1 MVLDKRSYSFF
12 DSSYFNEHFKNNKLN
27 KNTASVLLAM
37 TLMSLSF
44 LLFPSSAHARTES
57 IQSKTPELSHLD
69 KITTKTTRLQQEN
82 KPDSALIVL
91 QNELKQ
97 IKGKGKKV
105 DEDKAHLYYLL
116 GNVLRQKG
124 NYADAVANYE
134 KGLSLAV
141 KHSMFL
147 TEARILNSLGGVYV
161 ETENY
166 QKGLDYIES
175 ALSIYQKRFTE
186 RKRDICL
193 LIANIGNIQVEMGD
207 YDKALVNLNKA
218 LQLNQEIDNDY
229 YFSLIYSGIGL
240 CHLKRKEFNAAIRNL
255 DLGMKSSQAS
265 GNIQSEIAN
274 MANLGSVLIEQKD
287 YATADSLLQEAHS
300 KSIAADDKYLI
311 KEVLSVLIN
320 LHQSQGDYE
329 SSFRYQEQLIAVKDS
344 LFTSDL
350 NNQMAVSELNYE
362 NVKKEKKILALKVE
376 NQRQSY
382 QLNRNRLLIIIG
394 LIVVLL
400 LGLGLIVLTQR
411 NKLRNTRKI
420 AELQNKMFRSQ
431 MRPHFIFNVLS
442 SIQTYMS
449 NNDGKKAAVFLSK
462 FARLMRNVLEQSQI
476 DFNSISHEK
485 NILSY
490 YLDLQQLR
498 FEDGFDFD
506 FDIDDRIDPD
516 IYLIPPLILQP
527 ILENAIE
534 HGFKDSSKK
543 GNIDIVFRLN
553 NSDLFIEITDN
564 GVGINSIKQ
573 EVAST
578 NSLVKTES
586 LSMKIISEQLDF
598 YSKRLK
604 NEYFMKHED
613 LSDYGK
619 SGTKVTIKMPYQ
631 TQKAG

>member
-1 MVLDKRSYSFF
+1 MAENVSIETTPK
-12 DSSYFNEHFKNNKLN
+12 
-27 KNTASVLLAM
+27 
-37 TLMSLSF
+37 TLSDL
-44 LLFPSSAHARTES
+44 E
-57 IQSKTPELSHLD
+57 
-69 KITTKTTRLQQEN
+69 KITAKATQLQQEN
-82 KPDSALIVL
+82 KPDSAYVL
-91 QNELKQ
+91 LSSELKK
-97 IKGKGKKV
+97 IKGQGKSV
-105 DEDKAHLYYLL
+105 DEDKAHLYFLI
-116 GNVLRQKG
+116 GNTLRQKG
-124 NYADAVANYE
+124 NYADAVSNYE

-166 QKGLDYIES
+166 NKGLGYIED
-175 ALSIYQKRFTE
+175 ALNIYQKRFKD
-186 RKRDICL
+186 RKQDICL
-193 LIANIGNIQVEMGD
+193 LLANIGNIQVEMEL
-207 YDKALVNLNKA
+207 YDKALLNLNKA
-218 LQLNQEIDNDY
+218 LKLNNEIENDY

-240 CHLKRKEFNAAIRNL
+240 CHLKRKEFDVAIRNL
-255 DLGMKSSQAS
+255 DLAMKSSQAS
-265 GNIQSEIAN
+265 GNIPSEIAN
-274 MANLGSVLIEQKD
+274 MANLGSVFIEQED
-287 YATADSLLQEAHS
+287 FATAESILTEAHS
-300 KSIAADDKYLI
+300 KALATNDKYLV
-311 KEVLSVLIN
+311 KEVLNVLIDLN
-320 LHQSQGDYE
+320 QSTGNYE
-329 SSFRYQEQLIAVKDS
+329 AAFTYQEQLIAVKDS
-344 LFTSDL
+344 LFTKDL
-350 NNQMAVSELNYE
+350 NNQLAISELNYE

-382 QLNRNRLLIIIG
+382 QLNQNRLLIIIG

-400 LGLGLIVLTQR
+400 LGLGLIVITQR

-476 DFNSISHEK
+476 EFNSITHET

-490 YLDLQQLR
+490 YLELQQLR

-506 FDIDDRIDPD
+506 FDIDERIDPD

-527 ILENAIE
+527 VLENAIE
-534 HGFKDSSKK
+534 HGFKDVSQK
-543 GNIDIVFRLN
+543 GKIDIIFRLN
-553 NSDLFIEITDN
+553 NSDLYIEIIDN
-564 GVGINSIKQ
+564 GIGINSIKKD
-573 EVAST
+573 ETST

-586 LSMKIISEQLDF
+586 LSMKIIGEQLAF

-604 NEYFMKHED
+604 NTYFIKHED
-613 LSDYGK
+613 LSKFGK
-619 SGTKVTIKMPYQ
+619 TGTKVTIKMPYQ